1 MRGDKHLGRSK
12 AGEKSFLSWAGSDW
26 HKPGEVDDDSRK
38 RTPALPKAGQNRWMA
53 RNRSMTAAKTAI
65 ISTSTTH
72 HKSGSAASSTEND
85 QSNWFPSR
93 HLGEPATKALT
104 APALESILGHI
115 TQDVSQGLTEETM
128 QQQSQQQ
135 PSDHSAGRNEVSQ
148 PSDQALLY
156 RIHTAEAKLGVS
168 RSTIY
173 RLVKEG
179 QLVLIKIGK
188 RSSGI
193 TAASV
198 HALIERNKALAC

>member
-1 MRGDKHLGRSK
+1 
-12 AGEKSFLSWAGSDW
+12 
-26 HKPGEVDDDSRK
+26 
-38 RTPALPKAGQNRWMA
+38 
-53 RNRSMTAAKTAI
+53 
-65 ISTSTTH
+65 
-72 HKSGSAASSTEND
+72 
-85 QSNWFPSR
+85 
-93 HLGEPATKALT
+93 
-104 APALESILGHI
+104 
-115 TQDVSQGLTEETM
+115 M

-135 PSDHSAGRNEVSQ
+135 PSEHSAGRNKVSQ

-156 RIHTAEAKLGVS
+156 RIHTAETKLGVS

>member
-1 MRGDKHLGRSK
+1 
-12 AGEKSFLSWAGSDW
+12 
-26 HKPGEVDDDSRK
+26 
-38 RTPALPKAGQNRWMA
+38 
-53 RNRSMTAAKTAI
+53 MTAAKTAVF
-65 ISTSTTH
+65 STSTTH

-93 HLGEPATKALT
+93 HLGEPATKALP
-104 APALESILGHI
+104 APALESILGH
-115 TQDVSQGLTEETM
+115 TAQGASQGLTEPM

-135 PSDHSAGRNEVSQ
+135 PSDHSVGRNEVSQ

-198 HALIERNKALAC
+198 HALIERNKELAC